1 MPKLGRKSVYIA
13 GPLTDLVP
21 EKRAMLREFYESLG
35 QVCTEFGLEPYLPH
49 QHSDPANQSH
59 LTPQRVDQIDRLA
72 VTQSVLVVA
81 YVGVPSL
88 GVGIEIEIAHHA
100 SKPVVILAEQTKIVA
115 RRITRMV
122 RGNPAVMSEIAFRD
136 FEDAKIQ
143 LHQFLRGFVQAMSDE
158 QLPRPLRLESL
169 S

>member
-1 MPKLGRKSVYIA
+1 MAKLGRKSVYIA
-13 GPLTDLVP
+13 GPLTDVSP
-21 EKRAMLREFYESLG
+21 KDRAIYREYYESLG
-35 QVCTEFGLEPYLPH
+35 KVCAEFGLEPYLPH
-49 QHSDPANQSH
+49 QHSDPARHLH

-81 YVGVPSL
+81 YVGAPSL
-88 GVGIEIEIAHHA
+88 GVGIEVEMAHHA

-143 LHQFLRGFVQAMSDE
+143 LHQFLQGFVQEMSDAE
-158 QLPRPLRLESL
+158 LPRPLRLESR

>member
-1 MPKLGRKSVYIA
+1 MSNHGRKSVYIA
-13 GPLTDLVP
+13 GPLTDLAP
-21 EKRAMLREFYESLG
+21 ENRAMLREFYDSLG
-35 QVCTEFGLEPYLPH
+35 RICSEFGLEPYIPH
-49 QHSDPANQSH
+49 HHADPENQVH

-72 VTQSVLVVA
+72 VTQAYLVIA
-81 YVGVPSL
+81 YVGVPSI
-88 GVGIEIEIAHHA
+88 GVGIEIEMAHHA
-100 SKPVVILAEQTKIVA
+100 DKPVVILAEQTKLVA

-143 LHQFLRGFVQAMSDE
+143 LHQFLQGFVQEMSDE
-158 QLPRPLRLESL
+158 ELPRPLRLESR